1 MVKQIT
7 SVIHVNRQMI
17 AKNAKDDGNRPVF
30 TIKQGRKL
38 TYCRDFIAH
47 GPVRG
52 IGTSGQLSCGARAWL
67 ETDGLVE
74 MIDAMSFQEAV
85 ALG

>member
-1 MVKQIT
+1 MPGKCT
-7 SVIHVNRQMI
+7 SIIHVNRHMI

-47 GPVRG
+47 GTVRG

-67 ETDGLVE
+67 ETDGEIE
-74 MIDAMSFQEAV
+74 MIDAMSYREAV
-85 ALG
+85 AIG

>member
-1 MVKQIT
+1 MPGKCT
-7 SVIHVNRQMI
+7 SIIHVNRHMI

-47 GPVRG
+47 G
-52 IGTSGQLSCGARAWL
+52 
-67 ETDGLVE
+67 
-74 MIDAMSFQEAV
+74 
-85 ALG
+85 